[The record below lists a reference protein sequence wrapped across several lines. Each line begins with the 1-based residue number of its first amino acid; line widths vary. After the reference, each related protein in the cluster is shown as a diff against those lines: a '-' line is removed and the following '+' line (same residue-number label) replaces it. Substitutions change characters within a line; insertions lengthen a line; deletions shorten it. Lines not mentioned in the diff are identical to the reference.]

1 MQSLALVYAIFFGRK
16 RDHPDR
22 GIKVR
27 GNCLKRIKSE
37 WLLGIS
43 KLLWVM
49 DGRSGVFF
57 ILTFHLGGNFPSLIL
72 HELLGYWKAPVC
84 REWLAKY
91 ITMHKRSSCKK
102 NLCLC
107 VIAQYTCSSRKCAAS
122 ISSLRSVVSRS
133 ICRVWKVEPCSASGR
148 GRQLWGPY
156 FIILTWKPPFL
167 IAEACLC
174 QATAV
179 C

>member
-27 GNCLKRIKSE
+27 GNCLERIKSE

-57 ILTFHLGGNFPSLIL
+57 ILTFHLGGNFPFD
-72 HELLGYWKAPVC
+72 
-84 REWLAKY
+84 
-91 ITMHKRSSCKK
+91 IT
-102 NLCLC
+102 
-107 VIAQYTCSSRKCAAS
+107 
-122 ISSLRSVVSRS
+122 
-133 ICRVWKVEPCSASGR
+133 
-148 GRQLWGPY
+148 
-156 FIILTWKPPFL
+156 
-167 IAEACLC
+167 
-174 QATAV
+174 
-179 C
+179 